1 MIKMAIQTPYSASE
15 ISELIKRACV
25 GDEDAFGMI
34 VNLYRQRIIGYCYRM
49 LGAGAEDAA
58 QEIFIKFYLAL
69 DRFDTSKPISPFLFR
84 IAHNHCLDILK
95 KKGIRTQSLNTDA
108 EEEQEIRIADEGPN
122 PEELMK
128 KAELRDAVNRALSA
142 MSVLYRSPLIMW
154 HVEGI
159 SYEEIAEIMGLPIG
173 TVKARIHRGRNI
185 LQQKL
190 LSFVNTNGG

>member
-1 MIKMAIQTPYSASE
+1 MATQITGP
-15 ISELIKRACV
+15 IPDLSELIKRACA
-25 GDEDAFGMI
+25 GDGDAFGMI
-34 VNLYRQRIIGYCYRM
+34 INLYRQRIMGYCYKM

-69 DRFDTSKPISPFLFR
+69 DRFDISKPISPFLFR

-95 KKGIRTQSLNTDA
+95 KKGIRTKSLNTDA
-108 EEEQEIRIADEGPN
+108 EDEQEIRIADDGPN
-122 PEELMK
+122 PEEFMQ
-128 KAELRDAVNRALSA
+128 KAELRGAVNRALSE
-142 MSVLYRSPLIMW
+142 MSALYRSPLIMW

-159 SYEEIAEIMGLPIG
+159 SYKEIAEIMVLPIG

-190 LSFVNTNGG
+190 MSFVNTNGG